1 MELVRAT
8 EANIFQDKNIICVER
23 SALYLEE
30 LCSAFPVLDGIR
42 AIVDENPRNQGTL
55 LFRNRKIPVCGM
67 EYLKQT
73 SLENTIILIT
83 SDYFEECFDRLKE
96 LSGKWKKSLPG
107 PVYFFASRES
117 AWALHYR
124 EQYKGMPLE
133 PVIVFRSGPHAD
145 GYVKGMDFGDNA
157 KALFDYALSI
167 GLNRGYELVWI
178 VKSPEEFGRYRDIP
192 HVSFLPF
199 EASVSEDRAVRE
211 NYYRVLC
218 LARYFFFT
226 DAYGF
231 VRNCRKDQVR
241 VQLWHGCGFKKRLSR
256 MPCERRYEYMTVT
269 SPWYASIHAKEF
281 GLRSDQML
289 VTGCAK
295 TDWLFTDSPGLTE
308 QLSIPLCRHLIFWM
322 PTYRFSEKRMHK
334 PVDGT
339 LYEETGLP
347 LLSSMEALCRVEE
360 ELAGTDTVLVIKLH
374 PFQDRASVRVGGFS
388 HIVLLENETLYRRHL
403 QINQVLGHADALI
416 SDYSSTA
423 VDFLILDRP
432 MAFLVE
438 DEKAYGDTRGFVV
451 PDLCEYLP
459 GEQVRTLSAFLDFIK
474 DVACGTDRSKEKRA
488 ALRELMH
495 QYKDSGSCRRI
506 LETLGIIEA

>member
-1 MELVRAT
+1 MELVRAA
-8 EANIFQDKNIICVER
+8 EEKLFRDKNIICVER
-23 SALYLEE
+23 SVPYLEE
-30 LCSAFPVLDGIR
+30 LCDSFPVLDRIS
-42 AIVDENPRNQGTL
+42 AIVDPNPRNQGIL
-55 LFRNRKIPVCGM
+55 SFRNRDIPVYGM
-67 EYLKQT
+67 EFLKQAP
-73 SLENTIILIT
+73 LEDRIILIT
-83 SDYFEECFDRLKE
+83 RDSFEECFDRLRE
-96 LSGKWKKSLPG
+96 LYGKWQKNLPG
-107 PVYFFASRES
+107 PVYFFANRES
-117 AWALHYR
+117 AYALHYR
-124 EQYKGMPLE
+124 ELYADMPLE

-167 GLNRGYELVWI
+167 GLNWEYELVWI
-178 VKSPEEFGRYRDIP
+178 VKSPEEFAAYRDVP

-199 EASVSEDRAVRE
+199 EASVSEEEEVRE
-211 NYYRVLC
+211 RYYRVLC

-256 MPCERRYEYMTVT
+256 IPCERRYEYMTVT

-281 GLRSDQML
+281 GLRTDQML

-295 TDWLFTDSPGLTE
+295 TDWLFKDFPGLTE
-308 QLSIPLCRHLIFWM
+308 RLSIPPCRRCIFWM

-334 PVDGT
+334 PVDGA

-347 LLSSMEALCRVEE
+347 LLSSGKALLQVEE
-360 ELAGTDTVLVIKLH
+360 TLARTDTVLVIKLH
-374 PFQDRASVRVGGFS
+374 PFQDRAAVRIGDFS
-388 HIVLLENETLYRRHL
+388 HIILLENETLYQNRL
-403 QINQVLGHADALI
+403 QINQVLGCADALI

-438 DEKAYGDTRGFVV
+438 DARQYEDTRGFVV
-451 PDLCEYLP
+451 PDLSDYLP
-459 GEQVRTLSAFLDFIK
+459 GEQVGSVTAFLDFIE
-474 DVACGTDRSKEKRA
+474 DVARGIDRTKEKRA
-488 ALRELMH
+488 ALREIMH
-495 QYKDSGSCRRI
+495 RYKDDGSCSRI
-506 LETLGIIEA
+506 LETLGIIGD